1 MENSDDFIYEDC
13 IENFRRDIKA
23 IQEFKEYLKR
33 EDFENMVEYLNDF
46 IKDNLKDRKIKLN
59 KVIEMYK
66 KNNQGFVFTIGN
78 TYKVKRSFD
87 TVWNI
92 HVLDI
97 IDGKVVYKYFY
108 EGKWNYDIKESYIL
122 RMKLI

>member
-59 KVIEMYK
+59 KVW
-66 KNNQGFVFTIGN
+66 NQSIKLQILTFF
-78 TYKVKRSFD
+78 KVKSIS
-87 TVWNI
+87 V
-92 HVLDI
+92 
-97 IDGKVVYKYFY
+97 
-108 EGKWNYDIKESYIL
+108 
-122 RMKLI
+122 

>member
-1 MENSDDFIYEDC
+1 MS
-13 IENFRRDIKA
+13 K
-23 IQEFKEYLKR
+23 IQVSKITKE
-33 EDFENMVEYLNDF
+33 

-66 KNNQGFVFTIGN
+66 KNNQGFVFTVGN
-78 TYKVKRSFD
+78 TYKIKRSFD

-97 IDGKVVYKYFY
+97 IDGMVVYKYFY

>member
-13 IENFRRDIKA
+13 IENFRRDINA

-66 KNNQGFVFTIGN
+66 KNNQGFVFTVGN
-78 TYKVKRSFD
+78 TYKIKGSFD
-87 TVWNI
+87 TAWNI

-97 IDGKVVYKYFY
+97 IDGMIVYKYFY